1 MSFNIGIPNTEF
13 HMRVETDTAPG
24 FEWKTVPSQNIFSN
38 KRVILFGLPGA
49 FTPTCSSTHL
59 PGFDTMYDEF
69 LEQGIDEIY
78 CVSVNDSFTMNAWFK
93 SIGIDNV
100 KALPDGS
107 GDFTR
112 ALGMLVKKDNLGF
125 GMRSWRYSAIVQDGL
140 MTDMFVEAGMQDNAS
155 EDPFLVSDAYTM
167 MDRCKAIKADK

>member
-1 MSFNIGIPNTEF
+1 
-13 HMRVETDTAPG
+13 
-24 FEWKTVPSQNIFSN
+24 
-38 KRVILFGLPGA
+38 
-49 FTPTCSSTHL
+49 
-59 PGFDTMYDEF
+59 MYDEF

-93 SIGIDNV
+93 SIGINNV